1 MTAITSARRATSS
14 DALLRLAMRAD
25 AIIVGLTGIALLAA
39 AAPLSSF
46 TGIPKSV
53 QYGVS
58 IFSVA
63 YGIVVFALAAVK
75 WVRPA
80 GIGTAIAN
88 VLCTVLAIV
97 VVVADML
104 PLTTAGVVLVIATGV
119 YTAVFAEL
127 QYAGVRRIK
136 A

>member
-46 TGIPKSV
+46 TGIPKTV
-53 QYGVS
+53 QYGVG

-63 YGIVVFALAAVK
+63 YGIVVFTLAAVK
-75 WVRPA
+75 RVRPA

-97 VVVADML
+97 VVVADLL

>member
-1 MTAITSARRATSS
+1 MSATTSTRQTTSS
-14 DALLRLAMRAD
+14 DSLLRLAMRAD

-53 QYGVS
+53 EYGVG

-63 YGIVVFALAAVK
+63 YGIVVFALAALQR
-75 WVRPA
+75 VRPA

-88 VLCTVLAIV
+88 ALCTVLAIV
-97 VVVADML
+97 VVVADLL
-104 PLTTAGVVLVIATGV
+104 PLTTAGVVLVIAAGV

>member
-1 MTAITSARRATSS
+1 MSVTTSTRQTTSS
-14 DALLRLAMRAD
+14 DSLLRLAMRAD

-53 QYGVS
+53 EYGVG

-63 YGIVVFALAAVK
+63 YGIVLK
-75 WVRPA
+75 PVRPA

-88 VLCTVLAIV
+88 ALCTVLAIV
-97 VVVADML
+97 VVVADL
-104 PLTTAGVVLVIATGV
+104 LTLTTAGVVLVIAAGV